1 MKKIGSIHIDN
12 VPIGMLI
19 LNKKNKKF
27 YISSIDRSGNKEWKR
42 CDCPECTKFVAG
54 KFINNDGFL
63 KKPNQSISDN
73 LSRRQT
79 AGTTSTNLAP
89 SPEQHSWHHHHAPF
103 YQVFN
108 NYVCLKRDTL
118 GEIRDFFMEMFS
130 HKNYL
135 ERKIPFSN

>member
-1 MKKIGSIHIDN
+1 MKKIGSIHINDA
-12 VPIGMLI
+12 PIGMLI

-27 YISSIDRSGNKEWKR
+27 YISSIDESGNKEWKR
-42 CDCPECTKFVAG
+42 CDCPECTKQIAG
-54 KFINNDGFL
+54 KFIKDDDL
-63 KKPNQSISDN
+63 R
-73 LSRRQT
+73 RRQA
-79 AGTTSTNLAP
+79 AGSTSTNLAP

-108 NYVCLKRDTL
+108 NYVCVKRDTL

-135 ERKIPFSN
+135 ERKIPFST

>member
-12 VPIGMLI
+12 APIGMVI

-27 YISSIDRSGNKEWKR
+27 YISSITSGNKEWKR
-42 CDCPECTKFVAG
+42 CDCPQC
-54 KFINNDGFL
+54 NS
-63 KKPNQSISDN
+63 NQKVGGA
-73 LSRRQT
+73 LST
-79 AGTTSTNLAP
+79 DLAP

-108 NYVCLKRDTL
+108 NYVCVKRDTL

-135 ERKIPFSN
+135 ERKKPFSNPNDQ

>member
-1 MKKIGSIHIDN
+1 MKKIGSIHIND

-19 LNKKNKKF
+19 VNKKNKKF
-27 YISSIDRSGNKEWKR
+27 YISSINESGNKEWKR
-42 CDCPECTKFVAG
+42 CDCLDCTK
-54 KFINNDGFL
+54 
-63 KKPNQSISDN
+63 
-73 LSRRQT
+73 QT

-108 NYVCLKRDTL
+108 NYVCVKRDTL

-130 HKNYL
+130 NKNYL
-135 ERKIPFSN
+135 ERKTPFSSV

>member
-1 MKKIGSIHIDN
+1 MKQIGSIHIDD
-12 VPIGMLI
+12 VPLGMLI
-19 LNKKNKKF
+19 LHKKQNRF
-27 YISSIDRSGNKEWKR
+27 YVAVKNGSGQKEWKG
-42 CDCPECTKFVAG
+42 CPCPNCSST
-54 KFINNDGFL
+54 N
-63 KKPNQSISDN
+63 KKRGGAAD
-73 LSRRQT
+73 
-79 AGTTSTNLAP
+79 TNLAP

-135 ERKIPFSN
+135 DRKIPFT

>member
-1 MKKIGSIHIDN
+1 MKKIGSIHINDA
-12 VPIGMLI
+12 PIGMLI
-19 LNKKNKKF
+19 VNKKNNKF

-42 CDCPECTKFVAG
+42 CDCLECTNFVGQVKTTSNKQSAG
-54 KFINNDGFL
+54 
-63 KKPNQSISDN
+63 
-73 LSRRQT
+73 
-79 AGTTSTNLAP
+79 ATSTNLAP

-135 ERKIPFSN
+135 DRKIPFSS